1 MSGYPRR
8 ENRRNPVQLL
18 GRSSN
23 SSARPENRQGI
34 RRDISTEKQPR
45 PAYGRSQ
52 SQTRRACFLT
62 ASYPRK
68 ALRAHPKLAALRE
81 ITWQYACTMAV
92 TASATRMRS
101 RLSQGCR
108 RAPTGSVARL
118 TLPRGAFFHRMRT
131 PAPPQ
136 APQRHSRI
144 PAKVGLAARES
155 TSKLKHRMNPGTSAT
170 AIYEVAVQKIRRIR
184 VKISAPM
191 LHLFE

>member
-1 MSGYPRR
+1 MAESAPRR
-8 ENRRNPVQLL
+8 WEISATKVHICVRIPSPGKPPESRPTFGVQF
-18 GRSSN
+18 
-23 SSARPENRQGI
+23 
-34 RRDISTEKQPR
+34 T
-45 PAYGRSQ
+45 YGRSQ

-118 TLPRGAFFHRMRT
+118 MLPRGAFFHRMRA
-131 PAPPQ
+131 PPPPQ

-144 PAKVGLAARES
+144 PAKVGLKQLAVRRKALFGERLIQES
-155 TSKLKHRMNPGTSAT
+155 VGF
-170 AIYEVAVQKIRRIR
+170 YGCEAVCRRF
-184 VKISAPM
+184 VQA
-191 LHLFE
+191 